1 MASLYETLGTRVEA
15 KTGPGTAITKTIE
28 TVDNDHV
35 AAVLELTDAK
45 PCDVPGTTITRKVET
60 ADNDVAALM
69 LDMLEADP
77 KPSPGTV
84 LTATLEEIDP
94 DRVGEFQSIS
104 GSDI

>member
-1 MASLYETLGTRVEA
+1 M
-15 KTGPGTAITKTIE
+15 
-28 TVDNDHV
+28 